1 MKKLNILTIA
11 IALITLLGSCSQDLL
26 DTPAPN
32 ISDASFFTSDEA
44 AYDVLVGV
52 YDPLSRYN
60 YSQIHEWM
68 IGDVVSDDA
77 EKGGEGHGD
86 WAECQ
91 DLKNF
96 RANTENSILLARW
109 REPYVGINR
118 ANKLIEGIDGNENI
132 SMEVQK
138 RYIAEAKFL
147 RAWYYFHL
155 VKVFG
160 GVPIVTSV
168 LQPSEFTLPRN
179 TEAEVYAQ
187 IEKDLKEAAPEL
199 PFKTEFKDPV
209 TLIDLEAGRATRGA
223 AEAMLIKMYIFQ
235 EKWSEAATLAQSFI
249 DNYDWYDLE
258 ENYADVFTKK
268 GENGVESIF
277 EIQHLGVEGDDE
289 WGDSNDGNVTAIYQ
303 GSRELYNGD
312 GEIVSGWGWGFNL
325 PTQDLY
331 NEYEDGDLRREATI
345 IDDKDVLWEGTDDE
359 EIICTKHINSIGY
372 DAKVY
377 HSKKYYIP
385 ASERLNMSNS
395 SNNWR
400 AIRFADVLLWHAEAN
415 AHTGGDWEYGVNRVR
430 ARVGLDP
437 TSSADALEAVYHER
451 RVELAM
457 EGHRYWDLV
466 RTGRGNLMNGYSDNK
481 RLMPIPQ
488 AEIGLNPNLEQN
500 PY

>member
-1 MKKLNILTIA
+1 MKKLNIYTIA
-11 IALITLLGSCSQDLL
+11 LAIITMLGSCSQDLL

-44 AYDVLVGV
+44 AYDALVGV

-96 RANTENSILLARW
+96 RANTENSILLSRW
-109 REPYVGINR
+109 KEPYVGINR
-118 ANKLIEGIDGNENI
+118 ANKLIAGIEGNENI
-132 SMEVQK
+132 SVNIQE

-160 GVPIVTSV
+160 GVPVITTV
-168 LQPSEFTLPRN
+168 LQPSEFKGARN

-187 IEKDLKEAAPEL
+187 IEKDLKEAAPKL
-199 PFKTEFKDPV
+199 PFKTEFASSETDKE
-209 TLIDLEAGRATRGA
+209 TGRVTRGA
-223 AEAMLIKMYIFQ
+223 AEAMLVKMYIFQ
-235 EKWSEAATLAQSFI
+235 EKWTEAAELAQKFI
-249 DNYDWYDLE
+249 DTYDWYDLE
-258 ENYADVFTKK
+258 DNYADVFSKK

-277 EIQHLGVEGDDE
+277 EIQHLGVVGDNE

-303 GSRELYNGD
+303 GSRELYNGK

-325 PTQDLY
+325 PTQNLV
-331 NEYEDGDLRREATI
+331 NEFEAGDVRLASTV
-345 IDDKDVLWEGTDDE
+345 IDDGDVLWAGTDDE
-359 EIICTKHINSIGY
+359 EKICTKHINSIGY
-372 DAKVY
+372 EGKVY
-377 HSKKYYIP
+377 HNRKYYIP

-400 AIRFADVLLWHAEAN
+400 AIRFADLLLWHAEAN
-415 AHTGGDWEYGVNRVR
+415 AHIGGDWKYGVNRVR
-430 ARVGLDP
+430 ERAGLGE
-437 TSSADALEAVYHER
+437 TTATDALSAVYHER

-466 RTGRGNLMNGYSDNK
+466 RTGRGNLMKGYSENK
-481 RLMPIPQ
+481 RYLPIPQ
-488 AEIGLNPNLEQN
+488 SEIGLNSNLEQN